1 MEWVYFTIFRAMTV
15 STVLVVSFFSYLC
28 PTLIRLLIQFSRP
41 LIFNINVLRCA
52 SYIGGVSMR
61 SVEIWRL
68 SSVRLAFTSIVVLVT
83 SGVVVRRWAEMSSP
97 PFPVFPLSF
106 R

>member
-68 SSVRLAFTSIVVLVT
+68 SSVRLVFTYIVVLVT
-83 SGVVVRRWAEMSSP
+83 SGVVVRR
-97 PFPVFPLSF
+97 
-106 R
+106 